1 MPRPGTRAF
10 GSLEGL
16 VAAGANVI
24 HALTPPSS
32 HARVALEAL
41 ERGCHVLVEK
51 PVAESVEDALSI
63 AQLARDKGL
72 TASVNHSLLY
82 DPQVRRA
89 LDKVR
94 SGALGQVVSVD
105 ILRGSEYPPFEGG
118 PLPPHY
124 RDAGYPFRDLGVH
137 CVYLIQA
144 LLGAIEEVQ
153 AEWATGGG
161 SPAARRR

>member
-1 MPRPGTRAF
+1 MGNPIIRVYEA
-10 GSLEGL
+10 L

-24 HALTPPSS
+24 HVLTPPSS

-51 PVAESVEDALSI
+51 PVAESVEDALAI
-63 AQLARDKGL
+63 AQLAREKGL

-105 ILRGSEYPPFEGG
+105 ILARLGVSAVRGRASAPT
-118 PLPPHY
+118 LP
-124 RDAGYPFRDLGVH
+124 RCGYPFRDLGVH
-137 CVYLIQA
+137 CLYLIP
-144 LLGAIEEVQ
+144 G
-153 AEWATGGG
+153 
-161 SPAARRR
+161 PARAH